1 MRAVILSGTS
11 AERLNNFFNNQFL
24 FESSKQLILEF
35 SSPYNKVESLFKSYL
50 TWLSLAT
57 KESDDV
63 LMW

>member
-35 SSPYNKVESLFKSYL
+35 SSPYNKVESLFKSSL

-57 KESDDV
+57 KESDHV